1 MMKKFRMF
9 IDTRKEDKWLNKM
22 IQKGWICIKVNTVG
36 IYHFEKTEIFNQ
48 VIRLDSQSFKST
60 ESYQQYIQL
69 YEDYG
74 WQHIGGSRWS
84 PSQYWAKSTDGL
96 DELFSDTAS
105 EKAYLQRLMS
115 YYSSFTLSLIF
126 FTFVLFNNTIQYVNL
141 KSAYFT
147 PGLWDKEGINF
158 LTAFLIET
166 PFALLRFSVP
176 WLMIIFSIVCAIA
189 YLRYKKELEKIA

>member
-9 IDTRKEDKWLNKM
+9 IDTRKEEKWLNEM
-22 IQKGWICIKVNTVG
+22 VQNGWICKKVNTVG
-36 IYHFEKTEIFNQ
+36 MYYFEKTGISNQ

-69 YEDYG
+69 YEDYS

-84 PSQYWAKSTDGL
+84 SSQYWAKSTDGL

-115 YYSSFTLSLIF
+115 YYSSFTLSLLF
-126 FTFVLFNNTIQYVNL
+126 FTFILFKNTTQYVNL

-158 LTAFLIET
+158 LTAFLFET
-166 PFALLRFSVP
+166 PFAFSRFSTP
-176 WLMIIFSIVCAIA
+176 WFMMICSIVCAIR
-189 YLRYKKELEKIA
+189 YLRYKKELEKIV